1 MSCSNKLNLRKGLWE
16 PLIYNQ
22 SGRSTDD
29 NQGLHLAPQV
39 EVIPV
44 ELSSW
49 PVESDSVPKEIVS
62 DLSWILGH
70 RPAVQELLIS
80 VQKLP
85 HKCGGWEPHCDII
98 GKASQSKEQT
108 LSTIIPS
115 CVPEVHWIW
124 HRLPPQLINGI
135 QIKNNP
141 GIILIIYLH
150 IFIPDTDKNLFPSK
164 SNHSTSSKTC
174 D

>member
-29 NQGLHLAPQV
+29 NRGLHLASQV
-39 EVIPV
+39 EVVPV
-44 ELSSW
+44 ELSGW
-49 PVESDSVPKEIVS
+49 PEESDSVSKEIVS

-70 RPAVQELLIS
+70 PPAVQELLIS

-98 GKASQSKEQT
+98 GKVSQSKEQT

-115 CVPEVHWIW
+115 YVPEVFL
-124 HRLPPQLINGI
+124 RLPPQLINRI

-164 SNHSTSSKTC
+164 SNHSTLSKTY